1 MKCWT
6 KVNYVLTACISSP
19 SPSPMSL
26 TPEHYLQLPAP
37 SREQSHLYCL
47 STSSYAAA
55 DLYFFV
61 CAVRSSKKAFP
72 TSACILLTPE
82 DPLGLIFIT
91 SSRKPSLI
99 LSSGNHSLILPLGT
113 QGWVKCPFS
122 GLPWHP
128 VPLSII
134 IHSCSSFTVCVWV
147 HAQSCPTLCD
157 LVNCSLPASS
167 VHRIFRAS
175 VLEWV
180 AISYSRRF
188 SPPRDQTRIS
198 VSLALAGGFF
208 TTVTP
213 CVVYSFNVHDLCSLY
228 QQHLCPI
235 ALRVPTV

>member
-6 KVNYVLTACISSP
+6 KVNYVLAACISFP
-19 SPSPMSL
+19 SPPPMSL

-37 SREQSHLYCL
+37 SREQSHLYCS

-61 CAVRSSKKAFP
+61 CAVRSFKKALP

-82 DPLGLIFIT
+82 DPLGLIFST

-134 IHSCSSFTVCVWV
+134 IHSHSPFTVCVWV
-147 HAQSCPTLCD
+147 HA
-157 LVNCSLPASS
+157 
-167 VHRIFRAS
+167 
-175 VLEWV
+175 
-180 AISYSRRF
+180 
-188 SPPRDQTRIS
+188 
-198 VSLALAGGFF
+198 
-208 TTVTP
+208 
-213 CVVYSFNVHDLCSLY
+213 
-228 QQHLCPI
+228 
-235 ALRVPTV
+235 